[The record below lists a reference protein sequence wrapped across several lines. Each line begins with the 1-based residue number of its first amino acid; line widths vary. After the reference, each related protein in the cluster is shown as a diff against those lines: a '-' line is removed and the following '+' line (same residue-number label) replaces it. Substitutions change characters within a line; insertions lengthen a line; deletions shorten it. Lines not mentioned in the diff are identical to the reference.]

1 MKSPTT
7 AFSVAALSLALL
19 TPALGHT
26 QSLQDN
32 QENSVGV
39 AQHMVPARASLT
51 RALDSNSTHTGDQFR
66 ATLTGNVHLNG
77 GVALHKGDVLLGQV
91 ADDDTN
97 AAGKSHLA
105 IRFTQA
111 VLKNGQTIP
120 VKATIVGIY
129 TPDSLVSNGSEVP
142 DEVPNSWNDGTL
154 QVDQIGVVK
163 DVDLHSSIASQNSGV
178 FVSTQKSNVKIPAGS
193 EIALAIA
200 AQSNT
205 GSTNS
210 GL

>member
-1 MKSPTT
+1 MKSST
-7 AFSVAALSLALL
+7 AALSIAALSLAMLV
-19 TPALGHT
+19 PAFG
-26 QSLQDN
+26 QNQDSQDN
-32 QENSVGV
+32 QASVGV

-51 RALDSNSTHTGDQFR
+51 RALDSNSIHTGDQFR
-66 ATLTGNVHLNG
+66 ATLSGNVHLNG
-77 GVALHKGDVLLGQV
+77 GVELHRGDALLGQV

-97 AAGKSHLA
+97 AAGKAHLA
-105 IRFTQA
+105 VRFTQA

-129 TPDSLVSNGSEVP
+129 TPDSLVSDESAFPGS
-142 DEVPNSWNDGTL
+142 VPNSWNDGTL
-154 QVDQIGVVK
+154 RVDQIGVVK

-178 FVSTQKSNVKIPAGS
+178 FVSTQKNNVKIPAGS
-193 EIALAIA
+193 EITLAIA
-200 AQSNT
+200 AQNNT